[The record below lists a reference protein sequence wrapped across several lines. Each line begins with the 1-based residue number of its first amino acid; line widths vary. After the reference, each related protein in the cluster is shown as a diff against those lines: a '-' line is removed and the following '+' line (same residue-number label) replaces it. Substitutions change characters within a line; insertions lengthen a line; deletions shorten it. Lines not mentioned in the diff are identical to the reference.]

1 LGLQTLE
8 NQKCVFC
15 HCLPFRFVILDV
27 RYHFIVMCVC
37 HLFVMLLSFWVE
49 KKQKSLKN
57 DSQSG
62 KCKKN
67 DSQSGK
73 GNKKIQK
80 NDSTKQELQKKLKT

>member
-1 LGLQTLE
+1 
-8 NQKCVFC
+8 
-15 HCLPFRFVILDV
+15 
-27 RYHFIVMCVC
+27 
-37 HLFVMLLSFWVE
+37 MLLSFWVE

-73 GNKKIQK
+73 GKK
-80 NDSTKQELQKKLKT
+80 NTKK

>member
-1 LGLQTLE
+1 MCILSLFAIQ
-8 NQKCVFC
+8 VC
-15 HCLPFRFVILDV
+15 HFGCALSFYCYV
-27 RYHFIVMCVC
+27 CVC